1 MNSKPFVTKE
11 HIAAIMAALSYE
23 FCIIPNTTT
32 TICAAVHP
40 NGFKL
45 ATGESACVCHENF
58 NKELGEKYAKEDAVK
73 KAESELWKLEGYLL
87 KHQLT
92 EPTFAHYIDAVN
104 EKVSDFLSFGDAVAA
119 MKSGYRVARNGWNG
133 ANMYAYYVPAG
144 TYPAQVDAIKGE
156 FGGDLVP
163 YRHYMALKTAQG
175 DVATWAP
182 SGSDVLA
189 DDWCIVE

>member
-45 ATGESACVCHENF
+45 ATGESACVCPENF

-73 KAESELWKLEGYLL
+73 KAESELCKLEGYLL

-92 EPTFAHYIDAVN
+92 EPTFKHYIEAVN
-104 EKVSDFLSFGDAVAA
+104 EKVNDFLLFGDAVAA
-119 MKSGYRVARNGWNG
+119 LEAGHKVARVGWNG
-133 ANMYAYYVPAG
+133 KNMWLSYLDPYNNHQFTLCEKDGAEGTYSPYIGMKTADNKYVPWLASQ
-144 TYPAQVDAIKGE
+144 TDILAKDWVI
-156 FGGDLVP
+156 L
-163 YRHYMALKTAQG
+163 
-175 DVATWAP
+175 
-182 SGSDVLA
+182 SD
-189 DDWCIVE
+189 E